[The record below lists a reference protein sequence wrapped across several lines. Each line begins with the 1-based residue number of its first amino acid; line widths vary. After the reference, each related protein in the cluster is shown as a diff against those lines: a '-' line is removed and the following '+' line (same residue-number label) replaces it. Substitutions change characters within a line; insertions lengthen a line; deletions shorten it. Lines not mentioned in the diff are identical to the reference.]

1 MICVETSAIY
11 AWTDATDDRHAA
23 TVAALAELLAGAE
36 PLMSHN
42 YIFVE
47 ALALVQHRLGNKAAA
62 ALDTDFQALR
72 VEWVEGLIW
81 QCLEWPCRSAAL
93 S

>member
-1 MICVETSAIY
+1 MPGPTRPMSDNAAI
-11 AWTDATDDRHAA
+11 
-23 TVAALAELLAGAE
+23 VAGLAELLARAE

-42 YIFVE
+42 YVLVE
-47 ALALVQHRLGNKAAA
+47 ALALVRHRLGNKAAA

-81 QCLEWPCRSAAL
+81 QCLEWPSRSAAL

>member
-1 MICVETSAIY
+1 MPGPTRPMSDNAAI
-11 AWTDATDDRHAA
+11 
-23 TVAALAELLAGAE
+23 VAGLAELLARAE

-42 YIFVE
+42 YVLVE
-47 ALALVQHRLGNKAAA
+47 ALALVQHRLGAVA
-62 ALDTDFQALR
+62 ALDADFRALR

-81 QCLEWPCRSAAL
+81 QCLEWPSRSATL